1 MKAINY
7 KMKRLKRFDYSSKK
21 PSRPAIIQ
29 NKYYVYKKKVKYDKN
44 RILDYFFFC

>member
-7 KMKRLKRFDYSSKK
+7 KMKIEYVRLVFQRK

-29 NKYYVYKKKVKYDKN
+29 NKSYVYKRTSNMTKIKN
-44 RILDYFFFC
+44 